1 MTGPVLDT
9 GRGRPG
15 RWCGWAP
22 LTPGPWLGPDCGPC
36 GRCCDAPRPEPPPRP
51 ARCATDPVRVEGQA
65 ADGADPL
72 AHEAVVVLDVVD
84 QVPFAVVDGGELIH
98 GAAADRKG
106 CQSRPRAGGDAW
118 RQPAAGGADASLG
131 APAGEPASGAGAGRQ
146 RAARGAATSLR
157 PALCS
162 APAARMEAGGCPWPG
177 GAGGKAAFPLSM
189 GSRGPAPT
197 RQSGWPGGGCPGP

>member
-36 GRCCDAPRPEPPPRP
+36 GRCCDAPRPELPPRP

-118 RQPAAGGADASLG
+118 RQPAAGGWSHPLRTSQGGGRPQGGADASLG

-162 APAARMEAGGCPWPG
+162 APAAHTEAGG
-177 GAGGKAAFPLSM
+177 
-189 GSRGPAPT
+189 
-197 RQSGWPGGGCPGP
+197 

>member
-118 RQPAAGGADASLG
+118 RQPAAGGWSHPLRTSQGGGRPQGGQMPRWGLQLG
-131 APAGEPASGAGAGRQ
+131 SRPRGLGPGGKGQQEALLRRSGLRSAQ
-146 RAARGAATSLR
+146 RLLRTWRPGAARGLVGRVGRPRSL
-157 PALCS
+157 
-162 APAARMEAGGCPWPG
+162 
-177 GAGGKAAFPLSM
+177 
-189 GSRGPAPT
+189 
-197 RQSGWPGGGCPGP
+197 